1 MMENKENKI
10 KRDSELNKLNNND
23 KNGNN
28 EEEEEE
34 EEETIEDDEESDNL
48 SLDNDEFKEKRNI
61 DISSITL
68 NIENTSKNL
77 NK

>member
-1 MMENKENKI
+1 MKKW
-10 KRDSELNKLNNND
+10 RRRRRNNRN
-23 KNGNN
+23 
-28 EEEEEE
+28 
-34 EEETIEDDEESDNL
+34 DEESDNL